1 VPNETVYVALGDSTG
16 VGVGARSGGGYPDR
30 LLRRLSVR
38 HPGIRL
44 ENLCES
50 GATSSDLLQDQL
62 PRALQIRPRL
72 ITIAIGINDVGMQ
85 QPDEAFAINLE
96 EIVNPLRKLGAPI
109 VIANLPDLA
118 LSPAV
123 SRLVPQ
129 AFYERRLQVF
139 NEHIEST
146 VARHHLALVDLW
158 KLSRNVLVG
167 RPGMFSPDGFHP
179 SAEGYEAWAELMW
192 PVLENVFR
200 ESEDTPREP
209 ERRGPATP

>member
-1 VPNETVYVALGDSTG
+1 MPTQSIYVALGDSTG

-30 LLRRLSVR
+30 LLRRLSAR
-38 HPGIRL
+38 HPGLRL
-44 ENLCES
+44 PNLCES
-50 GATSSDLLQDQL
+50 GATSSHLLRDQL
-62 PRALQIRPRL
+62 PRALQTRPRL
-72 ITIAIGINDVGMQ
+72 ITIGIGINDVGMQ

-109 VIANLPDLA
+109 VIANLPDLS
-118 LSPAV
+118 LSPAAA
-123 SRLVPQ
+123 RLVPQ
-129 AFYERRLQVF
+129 ALYERRLQVF

-158 KLSRNVLVG
+158 KFSRHALAE
-167 RPGMFSPDGFHP
+167 RPELFSADGFHP

-192 PVLENVFR
+192 PTLENVFR

-209 ERRGPATP
+209 ERREPAAS

>member
-1 VPNETVYVALGDSTG
+1 MTNDPIYVALGDSTG

-30 LLRRLSVR
+30 LLRRLSAR
-38 HPGIRL
+38 HPGLRL
-44 ENLCES
+44 VNLCES
-50 GATSSDLLQDQL
+50 GATSSDVLQDQL
-62 PRALQIRPRL
+62 PRALQLRPRL
-72 ITIAIGINDVGMQ
+72 ITIGIGINDVGMQ

-96 EIVNPLRKLGAPI
+96 EIVNPLRRLGAPI

-123 SRLVPQ
+123 TRLVPQ
-129 AFYERRLQVF
+129 AYYEKRLMVF

-158 KLSRNVLVG
+158 KLSRRALAG
-167 RPGMFSPDGFHP
+167 RPELFSPDGFHP

-192 PVLENVFR
+192 PTIENVIG
-200 ESEDTPREP
+200 ES
-209 ERRGPATP
+209 PATPAGA